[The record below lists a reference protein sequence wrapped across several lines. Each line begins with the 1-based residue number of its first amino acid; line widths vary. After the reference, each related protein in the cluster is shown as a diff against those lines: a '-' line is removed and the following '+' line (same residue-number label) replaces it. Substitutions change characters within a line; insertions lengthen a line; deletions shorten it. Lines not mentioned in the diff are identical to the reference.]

1 MKVIGIDIGTTSISS
16 VVIDTE
22 TGAQRK
28 IHDKINRLF
37 SWIQETY
44 QKLLKNESG
53 LKKFKLELMDNLKKI
68 ADIEIDKFNLMVKE
82 IFYKKK
88 KDILNKLLSQDKQ
101 TCLNYIEVLINSIN
115 STSEED
121 ENDNI
126 LNNDGENISYTL
138 KLHVQLLCELNKQDE
153 ILFALEKNNLYPYEE
168 CLKLCQQYKVYDSI
182 IYLYQI
188 NGDYA
193 KGVEECLKRMDEYFN
208 NILTDIG
215 DNKIEKIEDLNQKYI
230 DLFTKYLNK
239 GIGVCESSQG
249 NDDDIWFNILN
260 KLFEYE
266 NKIPEHVT
274 KYSDNEL
281 NKSLIQH
288 FQNVILQDIK
298 DLMDNMCSYVSIT
311 KIMNVVSERN
321 KDAGFKEFKELIM
334 KILNNYSSQ
343 TNIFVSTR
351 NLLSN
356 LIFEN
361 EGLFQSLNQE
371 GDLLDFQNCDGCKK
385 EFNKDFMNKEK
396 VILFNCKH
404 MYHKN
409 CVEKENTDNGI
420 EEICPICNAIEFE
433 QSSKKGQSLINRQ
446 NTRLDKDKYENK
458 EFQVNVSF
466 NNQNIL
472 KKLKRFDNKLKV
484 KKRISIENTLTL
496 QQGS

>member
-1 MKVIGIDIGTTSISS
+1 
-16 VVIDTE
+16 
-22 TGAQRK
+22 
-28 IHDKINRLF
+28 
-37 SWIQETY
+37 
-44 QKLLKNESG
+44 
-53 LKKFKLELMDNLKKI
+53 
-68 ADIEIDKFNLMVKE
+68 
-82 IFYKKK
+82 
-88 KDILNKLLSQDKQ
+88 
-101 TCLNYIEVLINSIN
+101 
-115 STSEED
+115 
-121 ENDNI
+121 
-126 LNNDGENISYTL
+126 
-138 KLHVQLLCELNKQDE
+138 LCELNKQDE

-168 CLKLCQQYKVYDSI
+168 CLKLCDQYKVYDST

-193 KGVEECLKRMDEYFN
+193 KGVKVCLDRMDEYFN
-208 NILTDIG
+208 NILVDIG

-239 GIGVCESSQG
+239 GIQVCESSQG

-266 NKIPEHVT
+266 SKIPEYVT

-281 NKSLIQH
+281 NKTLIQH

-371 GDLLDFQNCDGCKK
+371 GDLLDFKNCDGCKK

-409 CVEKENTDNGI
+409 CAAKENTENGI
-420 EEICPICNAIEFE
+420 QEICPICSAIEFE
-433 QSSKKGQSLINRQ
+433 QSTKKGQSLINRQ

-484 KKRISIENTLTL
+484 KKRISIENTLTR